1 MLKMLKMLN
10 FVTSTSASRPQPSC
24 QVQVQIQWAIGARQ
38 RAQATLRARI
48 SKTKMPGVKK
58 DAQGL

>member
-1 MLKMLKMLN
+1 MLKMLN

-24 QVQVQIQWAIGARQ
+24 QVQIQWAIGARQ

>member
-1 MLKMLKMLN
+1 MLKMLN

-24 QVQVQIQWAIGARQ
+24 QVQVQIQWAIGAQQ

>member
-1 MLKMLKMLN
+1 MLKMLN

-24 QVQVQIQWAIGARQ
+24 QVQIQGAIGARQ

-58 DAQGL
+58 DAKGL